1 MQSINR
7 RINGYLL
14 RPMRLASRIYG
25 LSVGRIRRYPIL
37 RIRHRGAPLL
47 TDMAEED
54 TADHW
59 WTPNTIISDE
69 PLAVSEDRGVITASE
84 TKGIRIL
91 YITTIF
97 WLAGC
102 WIGRGYLF
110 PALGSLVGRPWES
123 GMEPGG
129 EQMIALISVF
139 ISFIGLF
146 FLYASIRCTLDPNY
160 AREFKMQHHNA
171 PKDYPRN

>member
-1 MQSINR
+1 M
-7 RINGYLL
+7 
-14 RPMRLASRIYG
+14 ASFRG
-25 LSVGRIRRYPIL
+25 YPIL
-37 RIRHRGAPLL
+37 RIRHRGAPLV

-97 WLAGC
+97 WLAV
-102 WIGRGYLF
+102 
-110 PALGSLVGRPWES
+110 VG
-123 GMEPGG
+123 
-129 EQMIALISVF
+129 
-139 ISFIGLF
+139 
-146 FLYASIRCTLDPNY
+146 
-160 AREFKMQHHNA
+160 
-171 PKDYPRN
+171 

>member
-1 MQSINR
+1 M
-7 RINGYLL
+7 
-14 RPMRLASRIYG
+14 ASFRG
-25 LSVGRIRRYPIL
+25 YPIL
-37 RIRHRGAPLL
+37 RIRHRGAPLV